1 MAFMVYPFF
10 KKKDGK
16 PDLLSSKL
24 MFVVDFLLTAGIIL
38 CCTYFITQLE
48 ALAYRGGNP
57 STMDIVVSCVAVLLV
72 LEACRRSLGAAMPI
86 IAVIFIV
93 YAMLGNLP
101 GFLRHRAIDLEWL
114 STHLFLTTEGV
125 FGTTIGA
132 SATTVFLFVLFGA
145 ALEKTGGGEFFLQLA
160 YSVCGRYRGGTAKV
174 AVVGRSHPFFGEVI
188 HFVFV
193 VGSLVAR
200 SALMSDASHYIPTV
214 VPVSKRIISDGVSEF
229 YGFVRCGFRTL
240 PVYDVLL

>member
-1 MAFMVYPFF
+1 
-10 KKKDGK
+10 
-16 PDLLSSKL
+16 

-57 STMDIVVSCVAVLLV
+57 STMDVVVSCVAVLLV

-101 GFLRHRAIDLEWL
+101 GFLRHRVIDLEWL

-174 AVVGRSHPFFGEVI
+174 AVVGSGLDGHDFRKRRGKCGRRGFDRH
-188 HFVFV
+188 
-193 VGSLVAR
+193 
-200 SALMSDASHYIPTV
+200 SADEANWL
-214 VPVSKRIISDGVSEF
+214 
-229 YGFVRCGFRTL
+229 
-240 PVYDVLL
+240 